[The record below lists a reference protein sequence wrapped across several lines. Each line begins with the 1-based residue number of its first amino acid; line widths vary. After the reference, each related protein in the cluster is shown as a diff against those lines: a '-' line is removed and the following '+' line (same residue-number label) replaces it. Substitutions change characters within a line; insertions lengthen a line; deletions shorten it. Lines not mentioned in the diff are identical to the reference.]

1 MSRENVEVVRIFFD
15 ARNRRDIDALLACL
29 SADAQFDLSESRS
42 PYRGRYVGHQ
52 QVRGVFEDI
61 FEAWENFELSLEDPV
76 EAGDQVVVSVLV
88 RASGRGSGVQ
98 LQGQGANVF
107 TVRNGKIVG
116 FRLFQSRGDALEAA
130 GLSE

>member
-1 MSRENVEVVRIFFD
+1 
-15 ARNRRDIDALLACL
+15 
-29 SADAQFDLSESRS
+29 
-42 PYRGRYVGHQ
+42 
-52 QVRGVFEDI
+52 VFEDV

-76 EAGDQVVVSVLV
+76 EAGDQVVVSMLV

-116 FRLFQSRGDALEAA
+116 FRLFQSRDQALEAA
-130 GLSE
+130 GLLE

>member
-1 MSRENVEVVRIFFD
+1 MSQENVEVVRVFFD
-15 ARNRRDIDALLACL
+15 ARNRRDLDALLACL

-42 PYRGRYVGHQ
+42 PYRGRYVGHE
-52 QVRGVFEDI
+52 QVRRVFEDL

-107 TVRNGKIVG
+107 TVRNGEIVG
-116 FRLFQSRGDALEAA
+116 FRLFQSRDQALEAA